1 MPISNSD
8 LLKIIEHFV
17 PGDPLSYK
25 LYDDGSLVVIA
36 DSGKKFTFSADQ
48 VSVVHNFLK
57 PDRGAASG
65 RTRGMP
71 SAGADDQPKT
81 PPTSQEVVSTPSKTA
96 TKPKSMA

>member
-1 MPISNSD
+1 MPISNAD
-8 LLKIIEHFV
+8 LLKIIQHFV

-25 LYDDGSLVVIA
+25 LRDDGSLVVIA

-57 PDRGAASG
+57 
-65 RTRGMP
+65 
-71 SAGADDQPKT
+71 QKPKT